1 MEPVWRA
8 AAAARLSRYRRRAFL
23 RHYKTG
29 TERKDKIIKAAKQC
43 FYEYGYKGT
52 TIAMIAEAA
61 GMPQSLVAYYYKKNQ
76 LLIQIYEEYILA
88 ILKAIDEQAG
98 EALENVLQRHLLL
111 LQLQYQGIYGD
122 ERNHA
127 VYRYMMD
134 NSLLS
139 PAVNQIVDTYLLEC
153 IKEFGI
159 DLPIEVCQQYI
170 VAQYGAYRELVRVYL
185 KEYHQPANGPLYY
198 FGGTIALRLA
208 GISEAVIAKNVEKV
222 EQLLPRID
230 LSGIRF
236 LV

>member
-1 MEPVWRA
+1 MN
-8 AAAARLSRYRRRAFL
+8 
-23 RHYKTG
+23 HYKTG
-29 TERKDKIIKAAKQC
+29 MERKEKIIRAAKQC

-52 TIAMIAEAA
+52 TIAMIAERAN
-61 GMPQSLVAYYYKKNQ
+61 MPQSLVAYYYKKNQ
-76 LLIQIYEEYILA
+76 LLTQIHEEYILA
-88 ILKAIDEQAG
+88 ILKTIDEQAG
-98 EALENVLQRHLLL
+98 EKLENVLQRHLLL

-139 PAVNQIVDTYLLEC
+139 PMINRTVDDYLLEC

-159 DLPIEVCQQYI
+159 NLPTEVCRQYI
-170 VAQYGAYRELVRVYL
+170 VAQYGAYRELVRVYQ
-185 KEYHQPANGPLYY
+185 KEYSLPTNRPLYY
-198 FGGTIALRLA
+198 FSGTIALRLA
-208 GISEAVIAKNVEKV
+208 GISEEVIAENVEKV
-222 EQLLPRID
+222 ERLLTQID